1 MEYFNTIAESVL
13 NYIDGLDLSG
23 KILLLSTF
31 TQLSITEKEGKYHSH
46 GEVKDI
52 QWVKDTIAIHIRWLR
67 MSEIDNI
74 YKYITK

>member
-13 NYIDGLDLSG
+13 NYIDSLDLSG
-23 KILLLSTF
+23 KISLLSTF
-31 TQLSITEKEGKYHSH
+31 TQLSITEKDGEYYSH
-46 GEVKDI
+46 GDKKDA

-74 YKYITK
+74 YRHITK